1 MIRSMTGFA
10 SAERP
15 TRWGTL
21 ACELRAVNHRY
32 LELGIRAPE
41 ELRALEPAVRER
53 VTARA
58 SRGKLELGL
67 RYRADTA
74 AAPAELRINTAFLDK
89 LGLVALELAGKFPGL
104 RTEFTDLLRYPGVVE
119 QEGIDTA
126 GLHAECLQL
135 VDEVIAE
142 FGRSR
147 EREGAKLA
155 DLLRERLD
163 GIAAICVQV
172 REWLPDIRAGLRAK
186 FEAKL
191 SELKQP
197 LDPGRLEQELVL
209 WMQKLDVDEELDR
222 LSAHVSEA
230 HRVLGLKEAV
240 GRRLDFLMQEFN
252 REANTLG
259 SKSVDSRTS
268 QAAIELKVLIE
279 QMREQVQNLE

>member
-10 SAERP
+10 SGERQ

-53 VTARA
+53 VAAKA

-74 AAPAELRINTAFLDK
+74 AAPAELRINTAFLEK
-89 LGLVALELAGKFPGL
+89 LGLLALETAGKFPGL

-119 QEGIDTA
+119 QDELDTA
-126 GLHAECLQL
+126 GLHAECLLL

-172 REWLPDIRAGLRAK
+172 REWLPEIRANLRAK
-186 FEAKL
+186 FEARL
-191 SELKQP
+191 AELKQP

-222 LSAHVSEA
+222 LTAHVSEA
-230 HRVLGLKEAV
+230 RRVLGLKEAV

-259 SKSVDSRTS
+259 SKSFDTRTS